1 MRNIELLLP
10 AGKPESLKAAAAN
23 GADAVYLAGNRYGAR
38 AGAGNFNESEMRAA
52 VKLCKKQGIR
62 VYVTM
67 NTLIA
72 DEEMPEALDY
82 AKFLY
87 DLGIDGLIL
96 QDIGLAGLIK
106 KLLPDF
112 ILHGSTQLTIH
123 NVRGA
128 QWAYAYG
135 FKRVILSR
143 ELTLE
148 EIRLIHR
155 EVPDLELEVFCHGAL
170 CISYSGQCLMS
181 SLIGG
186 RSGNRGQCA
195 QPCRLAYELIDPYG
209 NAKNKRPLHLLSTKD
224 LNTLEE
230 LAELIAAGVTS
241 LKVEGRMRRPEYV
254 AAVGRVYRRVIDQLL
269 LGEAAV
275 SDRDQLIVKQ
285 VFNREFTPG
294 YLHGN
299 PALALMSHQK
309 PNNRGLFLG
318 RVTKT
323 AGKIITLSLEHDLN
337 LNDGIEIWVKVGGR
351 LGSLVSDLRVNKEKV
366 ATARKG
372 ETCEIMLP
380 GRISVGDRVF
390 KTYDSKLMRSA
401 MNSYENLE
409 SDIPLDF
416 TVIGKKGEALTV
428 IAKDNLG
435 HKVKVISPYV
445 AEEAKNHPTDY
456 DLVKKQLSRLGGS
469 GYVFSGLVLAI
480 DGNVM
485 IPSSVLNQVR
495 RDIVLKFDEMIFA
508 VYPVVKNYIFQEEKK
523 NALQISDERKKNN
536 VPRLRVKVADIHQ
549 LKAALAGG
557 AEEVCI
563 APHFAFAFPGQA
575 EKTELKALTARYENQ
590 LLYALPQ
597 ITQNDND
604 KSFYHQLESAL
615 DCGFRGF
622 MVGQAADIRLKEA
635 YPEIKTVCADFSAN
649 VFNRYT
655 AEELFDMGFSSLTA
669 SVEMT
674 KEQMERFAKGQG
686 SREVMV
692 HGAMQM
698 MVSRHCLIGAVA
710 GKDKTKVPCG
720 LSCHGCRYQLKDRM
734 GMLFPVVG
742 DGYHNMHIFNCRDLC
757 LIDELDALKGF
768 SLWRIE
774 GQFYDIGSLREIVSL
789 YKTGREQALSGTAY
803 QKELLLE
810 ELKKYPNNG
819 FTKGHFHRGVLHE

>member
-1 MRNIELLLP
+1 MSYIELLLP

-23 GADAVYLAGNRYGAR
+23 GADAVYLAGNLYGAR
-38 AGAGNFNESEMRAA
+38 AGAGNFNESEMRSA
-52 VKLCKKQGIR
+52 VKLCKMQGIR

-72 DEEMPEALDY
+72 DEEMSDALDY
-82 AKFLY
+82 VKFLY
-87 DLGIDGLIL
+87 DLGIDGLIV
-96 QDIGLAGLIK
+96 QDIGLAGVVK

-112 ILHGSTQLTIH
+112 TLHGSTQLTVH
-123 NVRGA
+123 NARGA
-128 QWAYAYG
+128 QWAYDYG

-143 ELTLE
+143 ELTLA

-195 QPCRLAYELIDPYG
+195 QPCRLAYELVDAYG
-209 NAKNKRPLHLLSTKD
+209 NVKTEKPLHLLSPKD
-224 LNTLEE
+224 INTLEE
-230 LAELIAAGVTS
+230 LSELVDAGITS

-254 AAVGRVYRRVIDQLL
+254 ASVGRVYRRAIDRVLA
-269 LGEAAV
+269 GEPAV
-275 SDRDQLIVKQ
+275 TGHDQLIVKQ

-299 PALALMSHQK
+299 PGLDLMSLQK

-318 RVTKT
+318 RVKQT
-323 AGKIITLSLEHDLN
+323 AGKIITLSLDNDLS

-351 LGSLVSDLRVNKEKV
+351 LGSTVSDLRVNKV
-366 ATARKG
+366 NVDMAHKG

-401 MNSYENLE
+401 MNSYEHLD

-416 TVIGKKGEALTV
+416 TVIGRRGG
-428 IAKDNLG
+428 NLAVVARDAFG
-435 HKVKVISPYV
+435 HETKITSPYV
-445 AEEAKNHPTDY
+445 VEEAKNHPTDF
-456 DLVKKQLSRLGGS
+456 DMVKKQLSRLGGS
-469 GYVFSGLVLAI
+469 GYAFHGLVLAT

-495 RDIVLKFDEMIFA
+495 RDIVMKFDEMIFA
-508 VYPVVKNYIFQEEKK
+508 AYPTVKNYIFQDEKK
-523 NALQISDERKKNN
+523 KALQISDERKKNN

-549 LKAALAGG
+549 LKTALEGG
-557 AEEVCI
+557 ADQVCI
-563 APHFAFAFPGQA
+563 APHFAAAFPDLGTKEQI
-575 EKTELKALTARYENQ
+575 KALTARYEEQ

-597 ITQNDND
+597 VTQNDKD
-604 KSFYHQLESAL
+604 KSFFEQLEAAI
-615 DCGFRGF
+615 DCGFRSF
-622 MVGQAADIRLKEA
+622 MVGQAADIKLKEK
-635 YPEIKTVCADFSAN
+635 YPEINTVCADFSAN
-649 VFNRYT
+649 IFNRYT

-669 SVEMT
+669 SLEMT
-674 KEQMERFAKGQG
+674 KEQLERFAKGR
-686 SREVMV
+686 SEREVLV
-692 HGAMQM
+692 HGAMHM
-698 MVSRHCLIGAVA
+698 MISRHCLLGAA
-710 GKDKTKVPCG
+710 EGKHKTQVPCG
-720 LSCHGCRYQLKDRM
+720 FRCHGCRYYLKDRM
-734 GMLFPVVG
+734 GMHFPVVG
-742 DGYHNMHIFNCRDLC
+742 DLYHNMHVFNCRDLC

-768 SLWRIE
+768 SFWRIE

-789 YKTGREQALSGTAY
+789 YKTGREQVLFGSEY
-803 QKELLLE
+803 QKELLLD
-810 ELKKYPNNG
+810 ELKKYPYNG
-819 FTKGHFHRGVLHE
+819 FTKGHFHRGVLA